1 MFGRA
6 TGNLPEREV
15 RLRESEASAG
25 KTPWGQKVEVVTTEI
40 FLMFSPSVFAE
51 RVADGT
57 WITYPPRDV
66 FTLFG

>member
-15 RLRESEASAG
+15 RLRESEASVG
-25 KTPWGQKVEVVTTEI
+25 KTPWGKVEVVTTEI

-57 WITYPPRDV
+57 RITYPPRDV